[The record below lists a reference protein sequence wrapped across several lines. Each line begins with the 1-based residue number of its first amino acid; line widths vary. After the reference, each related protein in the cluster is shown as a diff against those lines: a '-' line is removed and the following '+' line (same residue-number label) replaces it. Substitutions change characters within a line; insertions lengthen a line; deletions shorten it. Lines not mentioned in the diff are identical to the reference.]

1 MNIVRLGCY
10 TSSPLFSL
18 SVYIRH
24 NFSPP
29 VFGPN
34 CVPERNHLSRLP
46 RVVVPFQCSCCC
58 FDSYHH
64 LLGSL
69 VFSPSYIFV
78 FTTMIDD
85 TRPPIAFSF
94 FFPPKKLSLQSHE
107 RMFPQLCVL
116 GIPKVYLRES
126 FRYRGGV
133 NLSTG
138 NQLRLLK
145 GQIEP

>member
-1 MNIVRLGCY
+1 MDIVRLGCY

-18 SVYIRH
+18 SVNIRH

-46 RVVVPFQCSCCC
+46 RVVVVPFQCCCCC

-69 VFSPSYIFV
+69 VFFPSYIFV

-85 TRPPIAFSF
+85 TRPPIAFFLLLSPQKNF
-94 FFPPKKLSLQSHE
+94 HCNLTRECFPNYVFSEYQKSTWGNLFDTEGGSTLTPEISWDCS
-107 RMFPQLCVL
+107 
-116 GIPKVYLRES
+116 KV
-126 FRYRGGV
+126 
-133 NLSTG
+133 
-138 NQLRLLK
+138 K
-145 GQIEP
+145 